1 MMMTKMVDELTLLKN
16 VFPALHEAECA
27 ALSAA
32 AVPGYYPAGTDIVR
46 EGEHG
51 TTLYVLGQGEADI
64 IVHTE
69 DGHEI
74 LVDTIKAEAYFG
86 EMSFFGQSTR
96 MATIRSR
103 TPCHTLEM
111 EQMEFMRLAQSNPAL
126 LQILLSQIIGHL
138 RRNDRAVIRELNM
151 KSAVLQDAY
160 GDLAEQ
166 EELRSQFIATLAHE
180 LRTPLTSIQGFLG
193 LINQGAITGESLMVA
208 IRSITRN
215 VEKLVGLT
223 NNMLLLYEMYP
234 GAPNYDYHN
243 PTDIVVEA
251 LNVTQAAL
259 EGAPAQIRLDIA
271 PGLPEI
277 HTDKKGLVLALRAL
291 LENAIK
297 FTPDKTPV
305 EVRVHTS
312 NHDSVSIDVIDQ
324 GIGIPEEAHDRIFEP
339 FFRLEQPGSKHLFPG
354 VGIGLTIAKLMVERQ
369 NGRIQVQSTP
379 GKGSTFT
386 ICIPI
391 Q

>member
-1 MMMTKMVDELTLLKN
+1 MN
-16 VFPALHEAECA
+16 CSSSAFACGA
-27 ALSAA
+27 A
-32 AVPGYYPAGTDIVR
+32 
-46 EGEHG
+46 
-51 TTLYVLGQGEADI
+51 
-64 IVHTE
+64 
-69 DGHEI
+69 
-74 LVDTIKAEAYFG
+74 
-86 EMSFFGQSTR
+86 
-96 MATIRSR
+96 
-103 TPCHTLEM
+103 
-111 EQMEFMRLAQSNPAL
+111 NW
-126 LQILLSQIIGHL
+126 
-138 RRNDRAVIRELNM
+138 
-151 KSAVLQDAY
+151 
-160 GDLAEQ
+160 
-166 EELRSQFIATLAHE
+166 
-180 LRTPLTSIQGFLG
+180 
-193 LINQGAITGESLMVA
+193 
-208 IRSITRN
+208 
-215 VEKLVGLT
+215 
-223 NNMLLLYEMYP
+223 LLYEMYP

-305 EVRVHTS
+305 EVRVHTPD
-312 NHDSVSIDVIDQ
+312 HDHVSIDVIDQ
-324 GIGIPEEAHDRIFEP
+324 GIGIPDEAHDRIFEP
-339 FFRLEQPGSKHLFPG
+339 FFRLEQPGSKHLFPD

>member
-1 MMMTKMVDELTLLKN
+1 MVMTNTIDVRTLLQN
-16 VFPALHEAECA
+16 VFPALREVECA
-27 ALSAA
+27 ALNDT
-32 AVPGYYPAGTDIVR
+32 AVLGHYPAGTDIVR

-51 TTLYVLGQGEADI
+51 TTLYVLGRGEADI

-74 LVDTIKAEAYFG
+74 LVDTIGSEAYFG
-86 EMSFFGQSTR
+86 EMSFFGESTR
-96 MATIRSR
+96 MATIRAR
-103 TPCHTLEM
+103 TPCDTVEM
-111 EQMEFMRLAQSNPAL
+111 EQVDFMRLAQSNSAL

-138 RRNDRAVIRELNM
+138 RRNDRAVIRELNV

-160 GDLAEQ
+160 ADLAEQ
-166 EELRSQFIATLAHE
+166 EELRSQFIATLSHE

-208 IRSITRN
+208 MRSITRN

-234 GAPNYDYHN
+234 GAPNYDYYS

-251 LNVTQAAL
+251 LNVTQSAL
-259 EGAPAQIRLDIA
+259 EGSPVQVRLNIA
-271 PGLPEI
+271 DNLPEI
-277 HTDKKGLVLALRAL
+277 HADKKGLVLALRAL

-297 FTPDKTPV
+297 FTPNKSAV
-305 EVRVHTS
+305 EVHVYAPDAD
-312 NHDSVSIDVIDQ
+312 NVFIDVIDQ
-324 GIGIPEEAHDRIFEP
+324 GIGIPEEAYDRIFEP
-339 FFRLEQPGSKHLFPG
+339 FFRLEQAGSLHLFPG

-369 NGRIQVQSTP
+369 NGRIQVQSAP

-386 ICIPI
+386 ICLPI

>member
-1 MMMTKMVDELTLLKN
+1 MAKTIDELTLLKN
-16 VFPALHEAECA
+16 VFPALQEAECQV
-27 ALSAA
+27 LSDT
-32 AVPGYYPAGTDIVR
+32 AVPGFYPAGTNIVR

-69 DGHEI
+69 EGQEI
-74 LVDTIKAEAYFG
+74 LVDMIRAETYFG
-86 EMSFFGQSTR
+86 EMSFFGESTR
-96 MATIRSR
+96 MATIRAR

-111 EQMEFMRLAQSNPAL
+111 EQSDFMRLAQSNPAL

-138 RRNDRAVIRELNM
+138 RRNDRAVIRELNV
-151 KSAVLQDAY
+151 KSVVLQDAY
-160 GDLAEQ
+160 ADLAEQ
-166 EELRSQFIATLAHE
+166 EELRSQFIATLSHE

-193 LINQGAITGESLMVA
+193 LINQGAITGDSLTVA
-208 IRSITRN
+208 LRSITRN

-223 NNMLLLYEMYP
+223 NNMLLLYEMSP
-234 GAPNYDYHN
+234 GPPNYDYHS
-243 PTDIVVEA
+243 PTDVVVEA

-259 EGAPAQIRLDIA
+259 DGITTQVRLNIS
-271 PGLPEI
+271 PSLPEI
-277 HTDKKGLVLALRAL
+277 HADKKGLVLALRAL

-305 EVRVHTS
+305 EVRVYMPDA
-312 NHDSVSIDVIDQ
+312 DSVSIDVIDK
-324 GIGIPEEAHDRIFEP
+324 GIGIPEEAHDRIFDP
-339 FFRLEQPGSKHLFPG
+339 FFRLEQPGSKHLFSG

-369 NGRIQVQSTP
+369 NGRIHVESKP
-379 GKGSTFT
+379 GEGSTFT
-386 ICIPI
+386 ICLPV